1 MLGERMKGKL
11 FVVGIGPGKNDLL
24 TIRAQKAIEQSEM
37 IVGYKLYVELVE
49 NLCKGKEIIN
59 SLMTKEIERCKIAI
73 ANAEKGKTVS
83 LVSGGDAGFYGM
95 AGPIMEIVQNKDIE
109 VQIIPAVSA
118 NNAAAALL
126 GAPIMHDHCS
136 ISLSDRLTP
145 RELIEKRLH
154 LAAKG
159 DFIISLYN
167 PKSKGRPDFINKAVE
182 IFMKYKSPETVTGI
196 VRNAE
201 REEQS
206 IVITSLEKVLQEKID
221 MFTVII
227 IGNSN
232 TKKLNNKMITPRGY
246 KL

>member
-1 MLGERMKGKL
+1 MKGKL

-24 TIRAQKAIEQSEM
+24 TIRAQKAIEQSEV
-37 IVGYKLYVELVE
+37 IVGYKFYVELVKE
-49 NLCKGKEIIN
+49 LCEGKDIVN
-59 SLMTKEIERCKIAI
+59 SFMTKEIERCKIAI
-73 ANAEKGKTVS
+73 TNAENGKIVS

-95 AGPIMEIVQNKDIE
+95 AGPVMELVQGKNIDVE
-109 VQIIPAVSA
+109 IIPAVSA

-126 GAPIMHDHCS
+126 GAPVMHDHCS
-136 ISLSDRLTP
+136 ISLSNRLTP
-145 RELIEKRLH
+145 WELIEKRLH
-154 LAAKG
+154 LAAEG
-159 DFIISLYN
+159 DFVISLYN

-182 IFMKYKSPETVTGI
+182 IFLKYKSPETVTGI

-201 REEQS
+201 RENQS
-206 IVITSLEKVLQEKID
+206 IVITPLDKVLQEEID

-232 TKKLNNKMITPRGY
+232 TREINNKMITPRGY